1 VHRDCQPRAWRAKL
15 NAMWTGLFLVT
26 SFYLWYAAAKG
37 AFGLTGKIIA
47 AIIAL
52 PILLLLFSITWIA

>member
-1 VHRDCQPRAWRAKL
+1 
-15 NAMWTGLFLVT
+15 MWTGLFLVT